1 MTRLNR
7 HRDCVHE
14 FEHKVIRMAKE
25 DAEPRSKTLTVETK
39 TWTEAKEEALE
50 KERRFDEGEEID
62 ETNVVFVDPAD
73 VQRILT
79 PKRMEMIETLMSE
92 GTEVGSIRELAEVL
106 DRNPS
111 EVHEDVHTLE
121 EYGIVVLRD
130 EGRAKR
136 PVVPYDDININVSLS
151 RSQDEATV

>member
-1 MTRLNR
+1 
-7 HRDCVHE
+7 
-14 FEHKVIRMAKE
+14 MAKE
-25 DAEPRSKTLTVETK
+25 DADARSSTLTVESK
-39 TWTEAKEEALE
+39 TWTDAKEEALE
-50 KERRFDEGEEID
+50 KARRFDEGEEID

-121 EYGIVVLRD
+121 EYSIIVLHD

-151 RSQDEATV
+151 RSHGEATV

>member
-1 MTRLNR
+1 MTKEDADARSSTLTVESKTWT
-7 HRDCVHE
+7 D
-14 FEHKVIRMAKE
+14 AKE
-25 DAEPRSKTLTVETK
+25 DA
-39 TWTEAKEEALE
+39 LE
-50 KERRFDEGEEID
+50 KARRFDEGEETD

-121 EYGIVVLRD
+121 EYSIVVLRD

-151 RSQDEATV
+151 RSHGGASV

>member
-1 MTRLNR
+1 MT
-7 HRDCVHE
+7 
-14 FEHKVIRMAKE
+14 KK
-25 DAEPRSKTLTVETK
+25 DADARSSTLTIESK
-39 TWTEAKEEALE
+39 TWTDAKEEALE
-50 KERRFDEGEEID
+50 KARRFDEGEETN

-121 EYGIVVLRD
+121 EYSIIVLRD

-136 PVVPYDDININVSLS
+136 PVVPYEDIDINVSLS
-151 RSQDEATV
+151 RSHGGATV

>member
-1 MTRLNR
+1 MT
-7 HRDCVHE
+7 
-14 FEHKVIRMAKE
+14 KK
-25 DAEPRSKTLTVETK
+25 DADARSKTLTVESK
-39 TWTEAKEEALE
+39 TWTDAKEEALE
-50 KERRFDEGEEID
+50 KARRFDEGEEID

-92 GTEVGSIRELAEVL
+92 DTEVGSIRELAEVL

-121 EYGIVVLRD
+121 EYSIIVLQD

-151 RSQDEATV
+151 RSHGGATV

>member
-1 MTRLNR
+1 M
-7 HRDCVHE
+7 E
-14 FEHKVIRMAKE
+14 KK
-25 DAEPRSKTLTVETK
+25 DADARNPTLTIESK
-39 TWTEAKEEALE
+39 TWTDAKEEALE
-50 KERRFDEGEEID
+50 KARRFDEGEEID

-92 GTEVGSIRELAEVL
+92 GKEVGSIRELAEVL

-121 EYGIVVLRD
+121 EYSIIRLHD

-136 PVVPYDDININVSLS
+136 PAVPYDDININVSLS
-151 RSQDEATV
+151 RSHGEATV

>member
-1 MTRLNR
+1 MER
-7 HRDCVHE
+7 
-14 FEHKVIRMAKE
+14 KE
-25 DAEPRSKTLTVETK
+25 VEDGSQTLTIESK
-39 TWTEAKEEALE
+39 MWTEAKEKTLE
-50 KERRFDEGEEID
+50 KARRFDEGEEID

-79 PKRMEMIETLMSE
+79 PKRMEMIETLMSKDI
-92 GTEVGSIRELAEVL
+92 EVGSIRELAEVL
-106 DRNPS
+106 NRNPS

-130 EGRAKR
+130 EGRAKK

-151 RSQDEATV
+151 RSNGEATV